1 MEQPI
6 HSNGGMMMNS
16 SNKKVLGI
24 VYSQEDL
31 DRKLRQYNEEGY
43 SADEI
48 HAVAEEPEQLDGRQ
62 LEVEQAGSF
71 GDKMKSFVT
80 GKSAVKETIDSLGL
94 SDAESKRYTEDVAKG
109 GILLYVENERKGIID
124 ALKQSE
130 GAPEH
135 EPTDAERQ
143 QFIQSVDNNYD
154 EQEDRFARGETFLQD
169 PTLVKDE
176 RHVSF
181 TTQEKP
187 EVEKAR
193 GGTSKTEAQS
203 KTNKKYR

>member
-1 MEQPI
+1 
-6 HSNGGMMMNS
+6 MNS

-24 VYSQEDL
+24 VYSQEDF
-31 DRKLRQYNEEGY
+31 DRKIAQLTDQGY
-43 SADEI
+43 SENDI
-48 HAVAEEPEQLDGRQ
+48 HAVAEQADELKNTQVD
-62 LEVEQAGSF
+62 VEKAGSF

-94 SDAESKRYTEDVAKG
+94 SEAESQRYTEDVAKG
-109 GILLYVENERKGIID
+109 GILLYVEEGRKGIIEAVNETED
-124 ALKQSE
+124 APAETLK
-130 GAPEH
+130 
-135 EPTDAERQ
+135 DAERN

-193 GGTSKTEAQS
+193 GGSSKAETHS
-203 KTNKKYR
+203 KSDKKYK

>member
-1 MEQPI
+1 
-6 HSNGGMMMNS
+6 MNS

-24 VYSQEDL
+24 VYSLEDFE
-31 DRKLRQYNEEGY
+31 RKLSQLTEQGY
-43 SADEI
+43 SANEI
-48 HAVAEEPEQLDGRQ
+48 HAVAEHTDRLD
-62 LEVEQAGSF
+62 EHAVNVEKAGSF

-80 GKSAVKETIDSLGL
+80 GKSAVKESIDALGL
-94 SDAESKRYTEDVAKG
+94 SESESQRYTEDVAKG
-109 GILLYVENERKGIID
+109 GILLYVDSERKGIIE
-124 ALKQSE
+124 AVKESE

-135 EPTDAERQ
+135 EPTDAERR

-169 PTLVKDE
+169 PTLIKDE

-181 TTQEKP
+181 STQEKA

-203 KTNKKYR
+203 KTNRKYR

>member
-1 MEQPI
+1 M
-6 HSNGGMMMNS
+6 ST
-16 SNKKVLGI
+16 SNKQVLGV
-24 VYSQEDL
+24 VYSQEDFN
-31 DRKLRQYNEEGY
+31 RKLSQLNEQGY
-43 SADEI
+43 VTEEI
-48 HAVAEEPEQLDGRQ
+48 HAVAENTDHLNGDQV
-62 LEVEQAGSF
+62 EVEKAGGF

-80 GKSAVKETIDSLGL
+80 GKSAVKESIDSLGL
-94 SDAESKRYTEDVAKG
+94 SEAESQRYTEDVAKG
-109 GILLYVENERKGIID
+109 GILLYVEGERKGIME
-124 ALKQSE
+124 QVNESE
-130 GAPEH
+130 GAPEQ
-135 EPTDAERQ
+135 EPTDAERRQ
-143 QFIQSVDNNYD
+143 YIQSVDNNYD

-203 KTNKKYR
+203 KNDRKYR

>member
-1 MEQPI
+1 M
-6 HSNGGMMMNS
+6 ST
-16 SNKKVLGI
+16 SNKQVLGV
-24 VYSQEDL
+24 VYSQEDFN
-31 DRKLRQYNEEGY
+31 RKLSQLNEQGY
-43 SADEI
+43 ATEEI
-48 HAVAEEPEQLDGRQ
+48 HAVAENTDHLNSDQV
-62 LEVEQAGSF
+62 EVEKAGAF

-80 GKSAVKETIDSLGL
+80 GKSAVKESIDSLGL
-94 SDAESKRYTEDVAKG
+94 SEAESQRYTEDVAKG
-109 GILLYVENERKGIID
+109 GTLLYVEGERKGIMEQV
-124 ALKQSE
+124 KESE
-130 GAPEH
+130 GAPEG
-135 EPTDAERQ
+135 EPTDAERRQ
-143 QFIQSVDNNYD
+143 YIQSVDNNYD

-203 KTNKKYR
+203 KTDRKYR

>member
-1 MEQPI
+1 M
-6 HSNGGMMMNS
+6 ST
-16 SNKKVLGI
+16 SNKQVLGV
-24 VYSQEDL
+24 VYSQEDFN
-31 DRKLRQYNEEGY
+31 RKLSQLNEQGY
-43 SADEI
+43 VTEEI
-48 HAVAEEPEQLDGRQ
+48 HAVAENTDHLNGDQV
-62 LEVEQAGSF
+62 EVEKAGGF

-80 GKSAVKETIDSLGL
+80 GKSAVKESIDSLGL
-94 SDAESKRYTEDVAKG
+94 SEAESQRYTEDVAKG
-109 GILLYVENERKGIID
+109 GILLYVEGERKGIME
-124 ALKQSE
+124 QVNESE
-130 GAPEH
+130 GAPEQ
-135 EPTDAERQ
+135 EPTDAERRQ
-143 QFIQSVDNNYD
+143 YIQSVDNNYD

-203 KTNKKYR
+203 KTDRKYR

>member
-1 MEQPI
+1 
-6 HSNGGMMMNS
+6 MNS

-31 DRKLRQYNEEGY
+31 DRKLRQFNEQGY
-43 SADEI
+43 SANVI
-48 HAVAEEPEQLDGRQ
+48 HAVAEQPDHLEGRQ
-62 LEVEQAGSF
+62 LEVEQAGSL

-80 GKSAVKETIDSLGL
+80 GKSAVKESIDSLGL
-94 SDAESKRYTEDVAKG
+94 SEEESKRYTEDVAKG

-124 ALKQSE
+124 ALEQSE
-130 GAPEH
+130 GAPGQ

>member
-1 MEQPI
+1 
-6 HSNGGMMMNS
+6 MNS

-24 VYSQEDL
+24 VYSQEDF
-31 DRKLRQYNEEGY
+31 DRKLSQLNEQGY
-43 SADEI
+43 SANEI
-48 HAVAEEPEQLDGRQ
+48 HAVAEHTDQLKDHQ
-62 LEVEQAGSF
+62 VEVEKAGSF

-80 GKSAVKETIDSLGL
+80 GKSAVKESIDSLGL
-94 SDAESKRYTEDVAKG
+94 SEAEAQRYTEDVAKG

-124 ALKQSE
+124 AVKESE
-130 GAPEH
+130 GAPER
-135 EPTDAERQ
+135 EPTDAERRQ
-143 QFIQSVDNNYD
+143 YIQSVDNNYD

-203 KTNKKYR
+203 TTDKKYK